1 VLPGLAPGVYTVLTI
16 LSHIAFSLSAFIL
29 LRCSTS
35 CFLTMS
41 STDAWIASL
50 GDEPMAPSPL
60 SQSMT
65 GLSLTT
71 AGSGAGSLGEYGGG
85 GSPSG
90 RTCCFVW
97 T

>member
-1 VLPGLAPGVYTVLTI
+1 VLPGLAPGVYTALTI
-16 LSHIAFSLSAFIL
+16 LSQFAFSPSAFVL

-35 CFLTMS
+35 CFSTMS

-50 GDEPMAPSPL
+50 GDEPTAPSPL
-60 SQSMT
+60 SLSMA

-71 AGSGAGSLGEYGGG
+71 AGSGAGSMGEYGGL
-85 GSPSG
+85 PNG

-97 T
+97 A